1 MQIEEIFRLA
11 NLVVLFL
18 TLIVASYTDVTQRK
32 VYNWTTY
39 PAAALGL
46 ALGYLAAGAGQAPS
60 LAGPGVG
67 LLDRLAGLGLGFGIL
82 FAFNRAHDARAV
94 GVGDVKLMGAIGAL
108 VGGYLTLWALFWG
121 SLVGAVIAVWVLLG
135 QGKLMRGVGRSLMAA
150 IRLGRSSTPQTPNAP
165 PTPNTPPAPNTLA
178 SPSQPASSGEKAA
191 EGEDD
196 APVAGHSEQ
205 SEGGQ
210 SEAETPPE
218 QQRIPYGVALAFGT
232 MVAWFLHAPTTGW

>member
-1 MQIEEIFRLA
+1 VQIEEIFRLA

-46 ALGYLAAGAGQAPS
+46 ALGYLAAGVGQAPS

-94 GVGDVKLMGAIGAL
+94 GVGDVKLMGAIGSL
-108 VGGYLTLWALFWG
+108 VGAYLTLWALFWG

-150 IRLGRSSTPQTPNAP
+150 VRLRRSSP
-165 PTPNTPPAPNTLA
+165 PTKSPTP
-178 SPSQPASSGEKAA
+178 SGEEGA
-191 EGEDD
+191 EG
-196 APVAGHSEQ
+196 SEP
-205 SEGGQ
+205 
-210 SEAETPPE
+210 ETPPE

-232 MVAWFLHAPTTGW
+232 MVAWFLHAPSTGW

>member
-1 MQIEEIFRLA
+1 MRIEEIFQLA

-39 PAAALGL
+39 PAVALGL
-46 ALGYLAAGAGQAPS
+46 ALGYLAAGVGHAPTLS
-60 LAGPGVG
+60 GPGAG

-94 GVGDVKLMGAIGAL
+94 GVGDVKLMGAIGSLLGA
-108 VGGYLTLWALFWG
+108 YLTLWALFWG

-150 IRLGRSSTPQTPNAP
+150 IRLKPSSAGKDAGGKEAGNKEAGS
-165 PTPNTPPAPNTLA
+165 N
-178 SPSQPASSGEKAA
+178 
-191 EGEDD
+191 EGED
-196 APVAGHSEQ
+196 GE
-205 SEGGQ
+205 
-210 SEAETPPE
+210 ETPPE

-232 MVAWFLHAPTTGW
+232 MVTWFLHAPSTGW

>member
-46 ALGYLAAGAGQAPS
+46 ALGYLAAGVGQAPS

-150 IRLGRSSTPQTPNAP
+150 IRLGP
-165 PTPNTPPAPNTLA
+165 PPNTLA

>member
-46 ALGYLAAGAGQAPS
+46 ALGYLAAGVGQAPS

-94 GVGDVKLMGAIGAL
+94 GVGDVKLMGAIGSL
-108 VGGYLTLWALFWG
+108 VGAYLTLWALFWG

-150 IRLGRSSTPQTPNAP
+150 VRLGRSS
-165 PTPNTPPAPNTLA
+165 PPAESST
-178 SPSQPASSGEKAA
+178 PAGDGA
-191 EGEDD
+191 EG
-196 APVAGHSEQ
+196 G
-205 SEGGQ
+205 
-210 SEAETPPE
+210 EAETPPE

-232 MVAWFLHAPTTGW
+232 MVAWFLHAPSTGW

>member
-1 MQIEEIFRLA
+1 VRIEEIFQLA

-18 TLIVASYTDVTQRK
+18 TLIVASYTDVTKRK

-46 ALGYLAAGAGQAPS
+46 AFGYLAAGVGQAPS
-60 LAGPGVG
+60 LSGPGVG

-108 VGGYLTLWALFWG
+108 LGAYLTLWALFWG

-150 IRLGRSSTPQTPNAP
+150 IRLRRSSKDTSAGD
-165 PTPNTPPAPNTLA
+165 AA
-178 SPSQPASSGEKAA
+178 DGE
-191 EGEDD
+191 
-196 APVAGHSEQ
+196 P
-205 SEGGQ
+205 
-210 SEAETPPE
+210 ETPPE

-232 MVAWFLHAPTTGW
+232 MVTWFLHAPSTRG